1 MSSKTKRFGILTA
14 GGDCPGLN
22 AAMRGLAKAA
32 QGQYGME
39 IVGFRNGYKG
49 LVENDAKLMRSEDFS
64 GILHKGGTILGS
76 SRERPFKDPEKV
88 KAMIK
93 NYKDWD
99 LDCLVVLGGNGTQ
112 KRGYKLVLEGL
123 NVIGLPKTI
132 DNDIYGTDM
141 TFGFHTSLEFCTNAL
156 DRLHTTASSHG
167 RVLIA
172 EIMGNSAGWLA
183 LYSGL
188 AGGADAIIIPE
199 IPYDINKIKKHIDK
213 RIKQGSNFSVLVVA
227 EGAKSKEESKLSK
240 KELKLKRIEE
250 KISAGYRISEELNNI
265 SDYES
270 RVSVLGYLQRG
281 GGPAGYDR
289 VLATQFG
296 TKGAELLNK
305 GEYNKLVA
313 AKGLDVV
320 AVPLEDIAGKTKLV
334 PHNHMSIKSARLTG
348 IGFGD

>member
-32 QGQYGME
+32 QGQYNME
-39 IVGFRNGYKG
+39 IVGFRYGYRG
-49 LVENDAKLMRSEDFS
+49 LVENDAKLMTAEDFS

-88 KAMIK
+88 KAMIQ
-93 NYKDWD
+93 NYKAWE

-112 KRGYKLVLEGL
+112 KRGYKLVQEGL

-141 TFGFHTSLEFCTNAL
+141 TFGFHTSLEFCTDAL

-172 EIMGNSAGWLA
+172 EIMGNSAGWLS
-183 LYSGL
+183 LYSGI

-199 IPYDINKIKKHIDK
+199 IPYDIKKIKDHVDQ
-213 RIKQGSNFSVLVVA
+213 RMKQGSGFSVIVVA
-227 EGAKSKEESKLSK
+227 EGAKTIEEANLSK
-240 KELKLKRIEE
+240 KELKEKRLKENV
-250 KISAGYRISEELNNI
+250 SAGYRLSQELNSI

-270 RVSVLGYLQRG
+270 RVSVFGYLQRG
-281 GGPAGYDR
+281 GAPAGYDR

-296 TKGAELLNK
+296 TKGAELLYK
-305 GEYNKLVA
+305 GDYNKLVA
-313 AKGLDVV
+313 TKGLEVV

-334 PHNHMSIKSARLTG
+334 PEDHMSIRSARMTG
-348 IGFGD
+348 INFGD